1 MNNRPAKSSRR
12 RATTRCHMTLVV
24 TYATDSPLAAAAQM
38 RGPTSFVNALA
49 QAYLS
54 SSLQTPIMLSTS
66 RLASSR
72 AIVVP
77 IHGISSSRAN
87 IAVRRRIIQR
97 CRSTRSGSPP
107 LSSATLHIAAGVAG
121 GGVVILG
128 VSTLRPPHVVDR
140 DAPKS
145 SQYSQYRVCI
155 VPLFWPKIPRQYRA
169 SGT

>member
-1 MNNRPAKSSRR
+1 
-12 RATTRCHMTLVV
+12 
-24 TYATDSPLAAAAQM
+24 M

-145 SQYSQYRVCI
+145 SQYSQYRAHDYYQQTKHTLEKAVEKNR
-155 VPLFWPKIPRQYRA
+155 PKAKNILDKTTSQIKQIFGGGR
-169 SGT
+169 